1 MKKANSFSKININS
15 KIDDEEEKMFFSM
28 KETLHNPLKI
38 IKSKELL
45 DFFYKDNYSTEK
57 EKKSTNVNSS
67 NKKDKNTFYE
77 TNKINKDIN
86 FEELEETNN
95 KTEDKNILL
104 NNENNYEIEKD
115 YEDII
120 YTTTPMIYPDNNNFD
135 KLEEGEKNKEIID
148 TEPRKEGK
156 EKNKEKKSENKKAWN
171 KIKNIAKDITEKINS
186 FKICETTSKYSIE
199 QSYPKNNINQFYK
212 TITDLNNQILP
223 FEFINYSF
231 SELKKNNKENLK
243 KIKKGQN
250 KTKNQLRK
258 NNNKYPDLMNNYRTY
273 INFRNRSNI
282 KISRNDDDIYTREMA
297 LKKKKENKLEE
308 IRKKEIE
315 EELSEL
321 TYKPKIN
328 KKSEILSKNKMPIY
342 KRLKEIE
349 IEKNIKMEKIKQ
361 NIGLKENNINQTNQK
376 FNEKD
381 FNNWLISNDNWNT
394 KKIMKLNN
402 IKNEVIKEQEINDE
416 MKYQFKPKINK
427 NSEKIFKSNYALS
440 SIPISDRLCYGT
452 ENKEDYSK
460 RMIKEQNM
468 SFIPEINKDFPISDK
483 YYDFMKRD
491 QFQIYYEN
499 MKKNKHQKKE

>member
-1 MKKANSFSKININS
+1 
-15 KIDDEEEKMFFSM
+15 M
-28 KETLHNPLKI
+28 KELEKNLK
-38 IKSKELL
+38 
-45 DFFYKDNYSTEK
+45 
-57 EKKSTNVNSS
+57 
-67 NKKDKNTFYE
+67 TFP
-77 TNKINKDIN
+77 D
-86 FEELEETNN
+86 
-95 KTEDKNILL
+95 EDKNKKYYKEYLD
-104 NNENNYEIEKD
+104 EIEKLN
-115 YEDII
+115 ENIAEI
-120 YTTTPMIYPDNNNFD
+120 YFNEKMYSKAVEVDKKILKQNKKYHKSFLRLYHSLWALGDKESAVIYGSFILYQCD
-135 KLEEGEKNKEIID
+135 KKTKDKYYKDVIPEIEKNLH
-148 TEPRKEGK
+148 
-156 EKNKEKKSENKKAWN
+156 
-171 KIKNIAKDITEKINS
+171 KIAR
-186 FKICETTSKYSIE
+186 
-199 QSYPKNNINQFYK
+199 
-212 TITDLNNQILP
+212 
-223 FEFINYSF
+223 EF
-231 SELKKNNKENLK
+231 
-243 KIKKGQN
+243 QN
-250 KTKNQLRK
+250 KSWWS
-258 NNNKYPDLMNNYRTY
+258 D
-273 INFRNRSNI
+273 I

>member
-1 MKKANSFSKININS
+1 
-15 KIDDEEEKMFFSM
+15 
-28 KETLHNPLKI
+28 
-38 IKSKELL
+38 
-45 DFFYKDNYSTEK
+45 
-57 EKKSTNVNSS
+57 
-67 NKKDKNTFYE
+67 
-77 TNKINKDIN
+77 
-86 FEELEETNN
+86 
-95 KTEDKNILL
+95 
-104 NNENNYEIEKD
+104 
-115 YEDII
+115 
-120 YTTTPMIYPDNNNFD
+120 
-135 KLEEGEKNKEIID
+135 
-148 TEPRKEGK
+148 
-156 EKNKEKKSENKKAWN
+156 
-171 KIKNIAKDITEKINS
+171 
-186 FKICETTSKYSIE
+186 
-199 QSYPKNNINQFYK
+199 
-212 TITDLNNQILP
+212 
-223 FEFINYSF
+223 
-231 SELKKNNKENLK
+231 
-243 KIKKGQN
+243 
-250 KTKNQLRK
+250 
-258 NNNKYPDLMNNYRTY
+258 
-273 INFRNRSNI
+273 
-282 KISRNDDDIYTREMA
+282 
-297 LKKKKENKLEE
+297 
-308 IRKKEIE
+308 
-315 EELSEL
+315 
-321 TYKPKIN
+321 
-328 KKSEILSKNKMPIY
+328 MPIY